1 VADVFDSNGYV
12 VPVFS
17 SANVVNYESELFAYS
32 PAGEVAIGNV
42 FGVTHGSAFDAG
54 HWSVQT
60 LNIIPTTVAQKSAL
74 SVVLGP
80 PTSDLTTSARE
91 TFGLGASRC

>member
-1 VADVFDSNGYV
+1 MADVFDSNGYV

-42 FGVTHGSAFDAG
+42 FGVTHGATSM
-54 HWSVQT
+54 
-60 LNIIPTTVAQKSAL
+60 PTQMAAL
-74 SVVLGP
+74 RFR
-80 PTSDLTTSARE
+80 SDRE
-91 TFGLGASRC
+91 